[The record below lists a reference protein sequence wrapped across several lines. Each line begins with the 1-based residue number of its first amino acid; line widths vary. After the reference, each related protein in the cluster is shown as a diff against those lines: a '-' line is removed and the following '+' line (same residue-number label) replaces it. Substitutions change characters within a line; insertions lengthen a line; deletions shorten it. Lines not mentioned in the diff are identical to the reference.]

1 VEFPVQETL
10 PLWPTVT
17 VQIEPD
23 EQLRPHEVPQVPEQV
38 L

>member
-17 VQIEPD
+17 VQFEPE
-23 EQLRPHEVPQVPEQV
+23 EQLRLHELPQLPVQV

>member
-23 EQLRPHEVPQVPEQV
+23 EQLRPQEVPQVPEQG